1 LRTKKLIHL
10 LGMILS
16 AVVFLGGCAAQNNE
30 AAKKAPEGSAEGST
44 VGILAEEAAQ
54 DAADQAEVA
63 AEGEVVQSMMAA
75 DAENLTGGEP
85 AYRMAG
91 ESQAAGYGQKEAWI
105 RSEKAEVRYPI
116 IEGLGDLEL
125 QNEINDAIFSAV
137 NGYVVSANDDGD
149 QVTLD
154 YEITRM
160 DNEILS
166 VVVRGLQPH
175 EKSTYD
181 VMFSV
186 NLVAGTSRE
195 INASTLFLN
204 DEVSKKALTALLQG
218 ADETFASEFGPWL
231 GIYFEAENLN
241 FFYLENDKAAVYN
254 VISVPLEELMPYFK
268 EMPWKADDAEVEAEV
283 TEGKV
288 ELKP

>member
-1 LRTKKLIHL
+1 MRTKKIMQV

-16 AVVFLGGCAAQNNE
+16 AVVFLGGCTAQNNE
-30 AAKKAPEGSAEGST
+30 AKKAPEGSAEGST

-54 DAADQAEVA
+54 DTADQAETA

-75 DAENLTGGEP
+75 GAENLSGGEP
-85 AYRMAG
+85 ASRMAG
-91 ESQAAGYGQKEAWI
+91 ESQAASYGQKEAWI
-105 RSEKAEVRYPI
+105 RSEKAEVRYPV

-125 QNEINDAIFSAV
+125 QNEINDAIYSAV

-160 DNEILS
+160 DDEILS
-166 VVVRGLQPH
+166 VVIRGLQPH
-175 EKSTYD
+175 EKRTYD

-218 ADETFASEFGPWL
+218 ADETFSSEFGPWL
-231 GIYFEAENLN
+231 GIYFEEDNLN

-254 VISVPLEELMPYFK
+254 VISVPLAELMPYFK
-268 EMPWKADDAEVEAEV
+268 EMPWMGIEAEV
-283 TEGKV
+283 TEGTA
-288 ELKP
+288 ESKP

>member
-1 LRTKKLIHL
+1 MRTKKIMHV

-16 AVVFLGGCAAQNNE
+16 AVVFLGGCSAQNNV
-30 AAKKAPEGSAEGST
+30 AKKAPEDSAESPT
-44 VGILAEEAAQ
+44 MGILAEEAVS

-63 AEGEVVQSMMAA
+63 AEGEVVQSMIAA
-75 DAENLTGGEP
+75 GAENLTCGEP
-85 AYRMAG
+85 AARMAG
-91 ESQAAGYGQKEAWI
+91 ENQAAGYGQKEAWI
-105 RSEKAEVRYPI
+105 RSEKAEVRYPV
-116 IEGLGDLEL
+116 IEGLQDLEM
-125 QNEINDAIFSAV
+125 QNEINEAIFSAV

-186 NLVAGTSRE
+186 NLVAGTSRQ

-204 DEVSKKALTALLQG
+204 DEASKKALTALLQS

-231 GIYFEAENLN
+231 GIYFEKENLN

-254 VISVPLEELMPYFK
+254 VISVPLEELMPFFK
-268 EMPWKADDAEVEAEV
+268 EMPWKDIEGDSEADV
-283 TEGKV
+283 TEGKA
-288 ELKP
+288 ESKP

>member
-1 LRTKKLIHL
+1 MRTKKIIRL

-16 AVVFLGGCAAQNNE
+16 AVVFLGGCTAQNNE
-30 AAKKAPEGSAEGST
+30 AKKAPEGSEEGPT

-63 AEGEVVQSMMAA
+63 AEGEVVQSMMATGT
-75 DAENLTGGEP
+75 ENLTGGEP
-85 AYRMAG
+85 ASRMAG
-91 ESQAAGYGQKEAWI
+91 ETQAAGYGQKEAWI

-154 YEITRM
+154 YQITRM
-160 DNEILS
+160 DDEILS

-186 NLVAGTSRE
+186 NLVAGTSRQ

-204 DEVSKKALTALLQG
+204 DETSKKALTALLQG

-268 EMPWKADDAEVEAEV
+268 EMPWKDIEADREDEV
-283 TEGKV
+283 TEGKT
-288 ELKP
+288 ESKP

>member
-1 LRTKKLIHL
+1 MRTKKIIRLI
-10 LGMILS
+10 GMILS
-16 AVVFLGGCAAQNNE
+16 AVVFLGGCSAQNNV
-30 AAKKAPEGSAEGST
+30 AKKAPEGSEEGPT

-75 DAENLTGGEP
+75 GAENLTGVEP
-85 AYRMAG
+85 PSRMAG
-91 ESQAAGYGQKEAWI
+91 ETQAAGYGQKEAWI
-105 RSEKAEVRYPI
+105 RSEKAEVRYPV
-116 IEGLGDLEL
+116 IEGLQDLEM
-125 QNEINDAIFSAV
+125 QNEINEAIFSAV

-166 VVVRGLQPH
+166 VVIRGLQPH

-186 NLVAGTSRE
+186 NLIAGTSRQ

-204 DEVSKKALTALLQG
+204 DEASKKALTGILQG

-231 GIYFEAENLN
+231 GIYFEKENLN

-268 EMPWKADDAEVEAEV
+268 EMPWKADNAEVEAEV
-283 TEGKV
+283 TEGKS
-288 ELKP
+288 ESKP

>member
-1 LRTKKLIHL
+1 MRTKKIIHV

-30 AAKKAPEGSAEGST
+30 AKKAPEGSAEGST

-54 DAADQAEVA
+54 DPADQAEAA
-63 AEGEVVQSMMAA
+63 AEGEVAQRMMAA
-75 DAENLTGGEP
+75 GAENLTGGEP
-85 AYRMAG
+85 APRMAG
-91 ESQAAGYGQKEAWI
+91 EFQAAGYGQKEAWI

-116 IEGLGDLEL
+116 IEGLQDLEM
-125 QNEINDAIFSAV
+125 QSEINEAIFSAV

-160 DNEILS
+160 DDEILS

-204 DEVSKKALTALLQG
+204 DEASKKALTTLLQS
-218 ADETFASEFGPWL
+218 ADTSFTSEFGPWL

-254 VISVPLEELMPYFK
+254 VISVPLAELMPYFK
-268 EMPWKADDAEVEAEV
+268 EVPWKPDGADVEAEV
-283 TEGKV
+283 SESQA
-288 ELKP
+288 ESKP

>member
-1 LRTKKLIHL
+1 MRTKKIIRL

-16 AVVFLGGCAAQNNE
+16 AVVFLGGCTAQNNE
-30 AAKKAPEGSAEGST
+30 AKKAPEGSAEGPT

-54 DAADQAEVA
+54 DEADQAEVA

-75 DAENLTGGEP
+75 GAENLTGGEP
-85 AYRMAG
+85 AARMAG

-116 IEGLGDLEL
+116 IEGLQDLEM
-125 QNEINDAIFSAV
+125 QNEINEAIFSAV

-160 DNEILS
+160 DDEILS
-166 VVVRGLQPH
+166 VVIRGLQPH

-186 NLVAGTSRE
+186 NLVAGTSRQ

-204 DEVSKKALTALLQG
+204 DEASKKALTTLIQS
-218 ADETFASEFGPWL
+218 ADTSFTSEFGPWL

-268 EMPWKADDAEVEAEV
+268 EVPWKSDGADVEAEV
-283 TEGKV
+283 TESKA
-288 ELKP
+288 ESKP

>member
-1 LRTKKLIHL
+1 LRTKKIIRV

-30 AAKKAPEGSAEGST
+30 AKKAPEGSAEGLA
-44 VGILAEEAAQ
+44 VGVLAEEAAQ

-75 DAENLTGGEP
+75 GAESLTGGEP
-85 AYRMAG
+85 ASRIAG
-91 ESQAAGYGQKEAWI
+91 EFQAASYGQKEAWI

-186 NLVAGTSRE
+186 NLVADTSRQV
-195 INASTLFLN
+195 NASTLFLN
-204 DEVSKKALTALLQG
+204 DEASKKALTALLKS

-231 GIYFEAENLN
+231 GIYFEAESLN

-283 TEGKV
+283 TES
-288 ELKP
+288 EAESKP

>member
-1 LRTKKLIHL
+1 MRTKKIMHV

-16 AVVFLGGCAAQNNE
+16 AVVFLGGCSAQNNV
-30 AAKKAPEGSAEGST
+30 AKKAPEDSAENPT
-44 VGILAEEAAQ
+44 VGILAEEEVS

-63 AEGEVVQSMMAA
+63 AEGEVFQSMMAA
-75 DAENLTGGEP
+75 GAENLTGVEP
-85 AYRMAG
+85 PSRMAG
-91 ESQAAGYGQKEAWI
+91 ETQAAGYGQKEAWI
-105 RSEKAEVRYPI
+105 RSEKAEVRYPV
-116 IEGLGDLEL
+116 IEGLQDLEM
-125 QNEINDAIFSAV
+125 QNEINEAIFSAV

-166 VVVRGLQPH
+166 VVIRGLQPH

-186 NLVAGTSRE
+186 NLVAGTSRQ

-204 DEVSKKALTALLQG
+204 DEASKKALTALLQG

-231 GIYFEAENLN
+231 GIYFEKENLN
-241 FFYLENDKAAVYN
+241 FFYLENDKATVYN
-254 VISVPLEELMPYFK
+254 VISVPLAELMPYFK
-268 EMPWKADDAEVEAEV
+268 EVPWKADNAEAGAEV
-283 TEGKV
+283 TKSKAES
-288 ELKP
+288 KP

>member
-1 LRTKKLIHL
+1 MRTKKIIRL

-16 AVVFLGGCAAQNNE
+16 AVVFLGGCTAQNNE
-30 AAKKAPEGSAEGST
+30 AKKAPEGSEEGPT
-44 VGILAEEAAQ
+44 VGILAEEVAQ

-75 DAENLTGGEP
+75 GAENLTGVEP
-85 AYRMAG
+85 PSRMAG
-91 ESQAAGYGQKEAWI
+91 ETQAAGYGQKEAWI
-105 RSEKAEVRYPI
+105 RSEKAEVRYPV
-116 IEGLGDLEL
+116 IEGLQDLEM
-125 QNEINDAIFSAV
+125 QNEINEAIFSAV

-166 VVVRGLQPH
+166 VVIRGLQPH

-186 NLVAGTSRE
+186 NLIAGTSRQ

-204 DEVSKKALTALLQG
+204 DEASKKALTGILQG

-231 GIYFEAENLN
+231 GIYFEKENLN

-268 EMPWKADDAEVEAEV
+268 EMPWKADNAEVEAEV
-283 TEGKV
+283 TEGKS
-288 ELKP
+288 ESKP